1 MWAHYTSVTIFP
13 LLSLRLQVLLINIT
27 LNVSP
32 RNSTTTLQYMK
43 YTLYLQVMTLMT
55 DALSWAS
62 ELIMWTCRSFL
73 NNVDTLLRNMAE
85 DKKLRFWKQ
94 RSVGRFTSTHCT
106 FMARKKRTQQEVG
119 HSVTSSELVKLSLT
133 LICHNTLE
141 TYLLSFCVFVC
152 VCVCVCVLLLWREV
166 NC

>member
-13 LLSLRLQVLLINIT
+13 LLSLRLQVLFIHIT
-27 LNVSP
+27 VNVLP
-32 RNSTTTLQYMK
+32 RNTAIYE
-43 YTLYLQVMTLMT
+43 LMT
-55 DALSWAS
+55 NVLSWAS
-62 ELIMWTCRSFL
+62 ELIMWTWHSLPQQLPPCSRTFAKYF
-73 NNVDTLLRNMAE
+73 RE
-85 DKKLRFWKQ
+85 QKKTRFWKQ
-94 RSVGRFTSTHCT
+94 SSVGRFTSTHCT